1 VSDGSRE
8 RSSARVRSTIA
19 TILGGAAFL
28 RGGQPPLDG
37 HSSLVSSTAVEFGI
51 IAPVLIALLIGTM
64 GSLLSF

>member
-1 VSDGSRE
+1 
-8 RSSARVRSTIA
+8 
-19 TILGGAAFL
+19 L
-28 RGGQPPLDG
+28 RGGQLPLDG